1 LDLLFMPMSV
11 FFPAMMHGDFHW
23 KNPVEEH
30 QWKSTKTPMG
40 GAQWETPMEE
50 YPWKGIK
57 TSVGVAQ

>member
-1 LDLLFMPMSV
+1 M
-11 FFPAMMHGDFHW
+11 
-23 KNPVEEH
+23 EEH